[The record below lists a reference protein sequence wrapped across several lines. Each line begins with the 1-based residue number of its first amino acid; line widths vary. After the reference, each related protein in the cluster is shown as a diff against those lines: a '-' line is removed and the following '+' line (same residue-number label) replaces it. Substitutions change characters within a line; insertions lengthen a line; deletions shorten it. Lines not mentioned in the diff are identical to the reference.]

1 MTLKPILL
9 EKTVK
14 NYRDGL
20 SEKEFKYHSLYMDI
34 AKRISEM
41 SYAKRAQVGCVIV
54 KGDRIISMGWNG
66 MPSGMDNVCEDFAF
80 DETNTLKS
88 TTRKEVLHA
97 EANAILKLAKYGS
110 SADGA
115 TLYTTMAP
123 CFDCAKMIFQSGI
136 TTLVYSEAYRDSE
149 PLRFL
154 YTKPGFNILT
164 MENY

>member
-1 MTLKPILL
+1 M
-9 EKTVK
+9 K

-20 SEKEFKYHSLYMDI
+20 SEKEIKYHTLYMDI

-66 MPSGMDNVCEDFAF
+66 MPSDMENECEDYSF
-80 DETNTLKS
+80 DETNTLRMI
-88 TTRKEVLHA
+88 TRKEVLHA

-136 TTLVYSEAYRDSE
+136 AMLVYSEAYRDSE
-149 PLRFL
+149 PLHFL
-154 YTKPGFNILT
+154 YRKPGFNILKT
-164 MENY
+164 ENH